1 MAKSERL
8 TRVELIHMEM
18 GGTRWGTGKVERMN
32 VLVDTHPLLLIG
44 NRVTLK
50 SSDDPTK
57 EWTILNVH
65 ETLNRADINYGWNN
79 NI

>member
-8 TRVELIHMEM
+8 TRVEIFYLGMPEPKKK
-18 GGTRWGTGKVERMN
+18 TGRVEKMN
-32 VLVDTHPLLLIG
+32 VLVDTHPLLLVG
-44 NRVTLK
+44 NTVTLK
-50 SSDDPTK
+50 SSEEPDK
-57 EWTILNVH
+57 VWTILNVH